1 MDDQYIGKRCP
12 ACGLY
17 LAECVLCTP
26 AEVEAATRRKLAGP
40 PVPATPS
47 LEAIRRAASDD
58 SWIPARMALP
68 LVAEVERLTSERD
81 TERAMRIERDGL
93 LAAERQ
99 RFSAAYDAAQKLAGE
114 RDEARAACRLAQE
127 AFRTAI
133 PFGTNPDDRDRS
145 RAALGQA
152 GAAVSAVLG
161 VG

>member
-68 LVAEVERLTSERD
+68 LVAEVERLR
-81 TERAMRIERDGL
+81 G
-93 LAAERQ
+93 
-99 RFSAAYDAAQKLAGE
+99 YAG
-114 RDEARAACRLAQE
+114 
-127 AFRTAI
+127 
-133 PFGTNPDDRDRS
+133 
-145 RAALGQA
+145 
-152 GAAVSAVLG
+152 
-161 VG
+161 

>member
-68 LVAEVERLTSERD
+68 LVAEVERLRGAVHES
-81 TERAMRIERDGL
+81 L
-93 LAAERQ
+93 
-99 RFSAAYDAAQKLAGE
+99 AYDPYGMAGGAQIPL
-114 RDEARAACRLAQE
+114 RAL
-127 AFRTAI
+127 
-133 PFGTNPDDRDRS
+133 N
-145 RAALGQA
+145 
-152 GAAVSAVLG
+152 

>member
-26 AEVEAATRRKLAGP
+26 AEVEAARRRKLAGP

-81 TERAMRIERDGL
+81 TERALRIERDGL
-93 LAAERQ
+93 LAAERE
-99 RFSAAYDAAQKLAGE
+99 RFAVAHDAAQKL
-114 RDEARAACRLAQE
+114 CRLAQE